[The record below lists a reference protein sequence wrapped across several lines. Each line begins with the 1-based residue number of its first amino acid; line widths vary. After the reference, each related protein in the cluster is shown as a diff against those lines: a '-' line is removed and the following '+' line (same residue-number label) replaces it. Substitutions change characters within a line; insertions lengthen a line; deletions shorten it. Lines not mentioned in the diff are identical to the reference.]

1 MLADYTFIKEK
12 HHLSY
17 IFIIYKLMFQ
27 LLLYTILFYYVV
39 YIFLFVVVSLIF
51 YILIKNYIYQTY
63 LKKNRHI
70 IIYISFIYKKENILL
85 IFLFP
90 LFYYYD
96 IVIKF
101 IFIHRYISYRYIYY
115 IYRIQN
121 FSNHLF
127 TDFTPDV

>member
-17 IFIIYKLMFQ
+17 IYYTQTYVSITFVYDFVLLCCISVSVCRCFFNFLHTNQKLYISNIFKKKSSHHH
-27 LLLYTILFYYVV
+27 L
-39 YIFLFVVVSLIF
+39 YIF
-51 YILIKNYIYQTY
+51 
-63 LKKNRHI
+63 
-70 IIYISFIYKKENILL
+70 YKKENILL

-115 IYRIQN
+115 IYRIQT

>member
-12 HHLSY
+12 I
-17 IFIIYKLMFQ
+17 IFRIYIIYKLMFQ

-70 IIYISFIYKKENILL
+70 IIYISFIKKKNILL

-101 IFIHRYISYRYIYY
+101 IFIHRYISY
-115 IYRIQN
+115 
-121 FSNHLF
+121 
-127 TDFTPDV
+127 

>member
-1 MLADYTFIKEK
+1 MSSYQNYYFVNCERTQIKTHPLSSCSFNACCFFAALRCFFNFLHTNQK
-12 HHLSY
+12 LYISNIFKKKSSHHHLY
-17 IFIIYKLMFQ
+17 IF
-27 LLLYTILFYYVV
+27 
-39 YIFLFVVVSLIF
+39 
-51 YILIKNYIYQTY
+51 
-63 LKKNRHI
+63 
-70 IIYISFIYKKENILL
+70 YKKENILL